1 MAGVPEDDFADEPL
15 VGEAFDG
22 ESADFEEDSA
32 DDFSED
38 FSDDFSDDFSELP
51 LAGEPEPA
59 SAVPDAGRLSL
70 R

>member
-15 VGEAFDG
+15 LGDAFDG
-22 ESADFEEDSA
+22 ESADFEEDFSEVFSE
-32 DDFSED
+32 DFSED
-38 FSDDFSDDFSELP
+38 FFSGPP
-51 LAGEPEPA
+51 LADESEPA